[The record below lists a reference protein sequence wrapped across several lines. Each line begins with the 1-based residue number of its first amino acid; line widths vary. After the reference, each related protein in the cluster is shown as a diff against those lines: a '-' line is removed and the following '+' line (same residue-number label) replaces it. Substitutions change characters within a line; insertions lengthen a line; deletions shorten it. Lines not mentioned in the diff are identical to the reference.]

1 MNIKLL
7 IISLSIIIF
16 SNLLVMLSILKMHLP
31 YTIAMFTF
39 TLLSLLLWFFLLKKD
54 VPLSIKNID
63 HGTFKASLLLII
75 ITSSLSVFMIATSEV
90 VNYDHIV
97 LMLITAVLVAVYEE
111 IIFRGIGLGS
121 FLSSGISPLRAILLS
136 SVIFSL
142 FHIGYVASIGL
153 DIILLFMNTF
163 MMGFILGTIYYK
175 TKNILLIIVIHFLW
189 DFAVFINQKLP
200 TVEIGTVTAIILFVT
215 TILYFTWSVKK
226 VRLSSHLVN

>member
-1 MNIKLL
+1 MNIKIL

-16 SNLLVMLSILKMHLP
+16 SNLLVMISIIKMHLP
-31 YTIAMFTF
+31 YTVSMFIF
-39 TLLSLLLWFFLLKKD
+39 TLISLLLWFFLLKKD

-63 HGTFKASLLLII
+63 HGTFRVALPLII
-75 ITSSLSVFMIATSEV
+75 ITFGLSVFMIITSEV
-90 VNYDHIV
+90 VNYNNIV
-97 LMLITAVLVAVYEE
+97 LMLVTSLLVAVYEE

-136 SVIFSL
+136 SVVFSL

-175 TKNILLIIVIHFLW
+175 TKNILLIIGIHFLW

-200 TVEIGTVTAIILFVT
+200 TVEIGTITTLILFTT
-215 TILYFTWSVKK
+215 TILYFTWSIKK
-226 VRLSSHLVN
+226 VRQSFK